1 MTGVDLFGIPN
12 GLHGVEL
19 DVVIHPISTQA
30 NCDAES
36 TQIFSERIQNESES
50 RCSQCIHL
58 VSACGEANGMLIV
71 NRADVVAVQQW
82 FRIQI
87 GQAVRCRAH
96 GVLGQG
102 HYVAGR
108 RSDPEKLIRS
118 NWCKV

>member
-58 VSACGEANGMLIV
+58 VSACGEANGMLSV
-71 NRADVVAVQQW
+71 NRADVLAMQQW
-82 FRIQI
+82 FRIQ
-87 GQAVRCRAH
+87 VRSSFGVRDRANCD
-96 GVLGQG
+96 
-102 HYVAGR
+102 AE
-108 RSDPEKLIRS
+108 PT
-118 NWCKV
+118 